1 MLNVGV
7 KILGKLT
14 YPACY
19 IFKIQLLHVTALLQ
33 CLDLEGGG
41 QH

>member
-1 MLNVGV
+1 MLVFLRV
-7 KILGKLT
+7 LGKLT
-14 YPACY
+14 YTACY
-19 IFKIQLLHVTALLQ
+19 ILKIQLLHVTGLLQ